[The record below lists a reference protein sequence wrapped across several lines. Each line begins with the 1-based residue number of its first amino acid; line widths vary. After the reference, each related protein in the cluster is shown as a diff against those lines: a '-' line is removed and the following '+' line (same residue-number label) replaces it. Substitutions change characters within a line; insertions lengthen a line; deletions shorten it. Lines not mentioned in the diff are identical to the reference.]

1 MIPNSKDVVRLKV
14 VFNSTQATG
23 NNHSENKISSFTFIK
38 IFFLAKKRFNAQPPE
53 LRKFLLL
60 QNDALIDFSSFLTPQ
75 PLRKVTLR
83 FYGDVNSNSSTI
95 CRCTPND
102 GNSKIIGSRFINTL
116 FEARG
121 FGGLD
126 LGERGPRV

>member
-1 MIPNSKDVVRLKV
+1 MLYTLRLSSIHLKQLAITIVRIKFRL
-14 VFNSTQATG
+14 SL
-23 NNHSENKISSFTFIK
+23 SFKF
-38 IFFLAKKRFNAQPPE
+38 FFLAKKRFNAQPPE
-53 LRKFLLL
+53 LKKFLLL